1 MLIKYFYIFLLNSSF
16 INIENIWNVFVS
28 EIDAFTYTSILVTCS
43 PVPLVYVCVWTNAIL
58 SQSVCACVFSHI
70 WLCNPKDCSPPGS
83 SVHGILQ
90 ARILEWVA
98 ISSSSGSSWPRD
110 WTHHSCIGKQSAEPL
125 GKPTVTGG
133 PVVKDSKTFTAGV
146 HSIPDWGTKNP
157 TCRVAEKRKKNLSDI
172 YEPFIW
178 FGLPWWLR
186 WPAMWETWVRSLGRE
201 DPLEKEMATHSSTLA
216 WKIPW
221 KEEPGR
227 LQSMGVAKSP
237 TWLSDFTFTFY
248 FSYCSFKVRLFI

>member
-28 EIDAFTYTSILVTCS
+28 EIDAFAYTSILVTCS

-83 SVHGILQ
+83 SVHGIRQ

-157 TCRVAEKRKKNLSDI
+157 TCRVAEKEKKIWVIYMNHLYDLGFPGGSD
-172 YEPFIW
+172 
-178 FGLPWWLR
+178 GLQCGRPGFDPW
-186 WPAMWETWVRSLGRE
+186 VG
-201 DPLEKEMATHSSTLA
+201 
-216 WKIPW
+216 KIPW
-221 KEEPGR
+221 RRKWQPTPVLLPGKFHGR
-227 LQSMGVAKSP
+227 RSLVGYSP
-237 TWLSDFTFTFY
+237 WGSQRVGRDWATSLSLFTLVTVV
-248 FSYCSFKVRLFI
+248 SR